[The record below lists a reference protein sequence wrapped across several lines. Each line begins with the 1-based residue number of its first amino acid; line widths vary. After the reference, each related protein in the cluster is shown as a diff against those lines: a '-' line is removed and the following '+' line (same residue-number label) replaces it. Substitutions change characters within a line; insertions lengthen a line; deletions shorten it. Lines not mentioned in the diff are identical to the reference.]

1 MKWIIFFF
9 LFLAPVEVVHA
20 KDDIDVQVFGRY
32 GYNASRLNVAQ
43 NLKASYS
50 GAEAGGKAVF
60 KAATKKQYGI
70 GVAFGVDSSSLD
82 NTANTETEMETIE
95 GTQLSLTARFYALNL
110 FIGAGILHNTFDL
123 SYTATAGGTPTVTN
137 YSGVGLRVETGVDLD
152 LTNWLIFTPSFHYDL
167 LDVSSKGTSNIKRLN
182 SFGMGAGLGFQF

>member
-20 KDDIDVQVFGRY
+20 KDNIDVQVFGRY

-50 GAEAGGKAVF
+50 GSEVGGKAVF

-70 GVAFGVDSSSLD
+70 GFSFGVDSSNLD

-95 GTQLSLTARFYALNL
+95 GTQFALTARFYALNL
-110 FIGAGILHNTFDL
+110 FLGAGILHNSFDL
-123 SYTATAGGTPTVTN
+123 SYTASAGATPTITS
-137 YSGVGLRVETGVDLD
+137 YSGVGVRIETGIDLE
-152 LTNWLIFTPSFHYDL
+152 LATWLVFTPALHYDF
-167 LDVSSKGTSNIKRLN
+167 LDVSTQGTSNIKRLN
-182 SFGMGAGLGFQF
+182 SFGIGAGLGFQF